1 MATVILITGAPASG
15 KTDLARRL
23 AGRLALPTLAK
34 DRIKETL
41 FDALPV
47 SPDWSRPLGA
57 ASYRLLLEFARELV
71 RADVSFILENAF
83 RSTDKDVL
91 RGLLADADVLHIHC
105 HAPHATLCDRLRQRV
120 EAGERHPSHHHADVP
135 TLIAADTYALDEWS
149 DGESITTVRVP
160 TDDFGAEQYRAA
172 VALAIERA
180 QALLRRN
187 RRWP

>member
-15 KTDLARRL
+15 KTNLARRL
-23 AGRLALPTLAK
+23 AECLALPTLAK

-91 RGLLADADVLHIHC
+91 RGLLADADV
-105 HAPHATLCDRLRQRV
+105 
-120 EAGERHPSHHHADVP
+120 P
-135 TLIAADTYALDEWS
+135 TLIAADTYALGQWSS
-149 DGESITTVRVP
+149 DGESIETLHVP
-160 TDDFGAEQYRAA
+160 TDDFGAERYRAA
-172 VALAIERA
+172 VALATERA
-180 QALLRRN
+180 QALLRRS
-187 RRWP
+187 RR